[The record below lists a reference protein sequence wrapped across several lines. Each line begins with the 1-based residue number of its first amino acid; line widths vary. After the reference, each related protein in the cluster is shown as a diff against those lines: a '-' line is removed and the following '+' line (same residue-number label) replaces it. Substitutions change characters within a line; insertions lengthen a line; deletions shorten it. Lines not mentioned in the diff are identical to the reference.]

1 MEEGEAIALSK
12 CIHLI
17 DEVHMANS
25 NVTKE
30 EVNLL
35 ADALVKSNHKV
46 GCKMEFVSNT
56 FG

>member
-1 MEEGEAIALSK
+1 MEKGEAIALSK

-17 DEVHMANS
+17 DEVHIANS

-35 ADALVKSNHKV
+35 ANALVKSNHKV
-46 GCKMEFVSNT
+46 GCKIEFVSKA